1 MSGSNFG
8 SRRFLR
14 RIIIP
19 VFVLSI
25 TFAAGAHPQ
34 QRNLTS
40 APAQPQSDNKSSDS
54 TPTHLVHVD
63 SGSVTDNLY
72 TSDFFGFTYLF
83 PKGWSVQGEVTKKYL
98 MDVGKAL
105 VTRGDPTKAAVMDV
119 AEKRTYQ
126 LLTIFEHPVGTP
138 VTFNPG
144 LIVMA
149 EDVSFAPGIQ
159 KGSDYLLNLKMGI
172 EKRHPELK
180 ILREPTEQSFGGKS
194 FFRMDVAF
202 EISTGATVLE
212 SYSCTILN
220 GNALTFIFFGEKPER
235 LQSLSET
242 LNTLEFKA
250 GENLGATVSSANSAV
265 EGFQPDKTQGAVQL
279 LTPTD
284 GVDFGTYL
292 AGLVATVKR
301 KWYAVMPDAALD
313 GTKGKVILLFN
324 IDKNGALSEG
334 PDVES
339 KSGAGPLDEAAL
351 AAIRVSAP
359 FKNLPQDFKGAY
371 IRLRFIF
378 YYNMKPE
385 ISSAK

>member
-1 MSGSNFG
+1 MSGSILG

-14 RIIIP
+14 RITIP

-25 TFAAGAHPQ
+25 TFVAGARPQ
-34 QRNLTS
+34 QHDLTS
-40 APAQPQSDNKSSDS
+40 APAPDQSENKSTDS
-54 TPTHLVHVD
+54 TPTHPVHVD

-72 TSDFFGFTYLF
+72 ASDFFGFTYLF

-98 MDVGKAL
+98 MEVGRAL
-105 VTRGDPTKAAVMDV
+105 VTRGDPTKTAVMDV
-119 AEKRTYQ
+119 AEKHTYQ

-138 VTFNPG
+138 VAFNPG

-159 KGSDYLLNLKMGI
+159 KGSDYLLNLKVGI

-194 FFRMDVAF
+194 FFRMDVSF
-202 EISTGATVLE
+202 EVSTEATVFE
-212 SYSCTILN
+212 SYSSTILN

-250 GENLGATVSSANSAV
+250 GETLGANASTAKPAV
-265 EGFQPDKTQGAVQL
+265 EGFQPEKTQGAVQI
-279 LTPTD
+279 LTPTN
-284 GVDFGTYL
+284 GVDFNSYL
-292 AGLVATVKR
+292 AGLMATVKR
-301 KWYAVMPDAALD
+301 KWYAIMPDAALD
-313 GTKGKVILLFN
+313 GTKGRVILLFN

-334 PDVES
+334 PTVES

-351 AAIRVSAP
+351 AAVRVSAP
-359 FKNLPQDFKGAY
+359 FKTLPQDFKGAY

-385 ISSAK
+385 MSSTK

>member
-14 RIIIP
+14 RITIP

-25 TFAAGAHPQ
+25 TFAAGARPQ
-34 QRNLTS
+34 QRDLTS
-40 APAQPQSDNKSSDS
+40 APAPPQSDNKSSES
-54 TPTHLVHVD
+54 TSTHLVHVD

-72 TSDFFGFTYLF
+72 MSDFFGFTYLF
-83 PKGWSVQGEVTKKYL
+83 PKGWSVQGEITKKYL
-98 MDVGKAL
+98 MDVGRAL
-105 VTRGDPTKAAVMDV
+105 VTRGDPTKVAVMDV

-126 LLTIFEHPVGTP
+126 LLTVFEHPVGTP
-138 VTFNPG
+138 VAFNPG

-159 KGSDYLLNLKMGI
+159 KGSDYLLNMKMGI

-194 FFRMDVAF
+194 FYRMDVSF
-202 EISTGATVLE
+202 ETSSNITIFE
-212 SYSCTILN
+212 SFSCTILN
-220 GNALTFIFFGEKPER
+220 GNALVFIFFGEKTER
-235 LQSLSET
+235 LQPLTDT
-242 LNTLEFKA
+242 LNTLDFKV
-250 GENLGATVSSANSAV
+250 GQNSGAARSSANSQV
-265 EGFQPDKTQGAVQL
+265 EGLQPDKPQSAVQI
-279 LTPTD
+279 LTPTN
-284 GVDFGTYL
+284 GVDFSIYL
-292 AGLVATVKR
+292 AGLMTTVKR
-301 KWYAVMPDAALD
+301 KWYAVMPDAALG

-324 IDKNGALSEG
+324 IDKNGDLSDG
-334 PDVES
+334 PLMES
-339 KSGAGPLDEAAL
+339 KSGTSSLDEAAL

-359 FKNLPQDFKGAY
+359 FKSLPSDFKGPY

-385 ISSAK
+385 ISSQK